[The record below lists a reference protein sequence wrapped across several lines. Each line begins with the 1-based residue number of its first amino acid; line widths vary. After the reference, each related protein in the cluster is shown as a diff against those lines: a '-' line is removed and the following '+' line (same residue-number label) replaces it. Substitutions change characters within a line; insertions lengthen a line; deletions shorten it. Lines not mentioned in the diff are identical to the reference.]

1 MTRGLVQQRLFLFQL
16 VVVLAFAVLAVKLW
30 SIQLGDNTDYRR
42 LAAENSLRLQTVDA
56 PRGVI
61 YDREGRILVR
71 NRPSF
76 RATLIP
82 AQVVDGPWQLWPEE
96 KWQLAVTRLRAITYA
111 LGKPFPRGDV
121 VADLREALRSATGR
135 MLSEDIDKLCQADE
149 IIQCYSEALVT
160 APYRP
165 VLIEENLP
173 TELAFMTMENH
184 VGLPGLSVESTSQR
198 EYLYGPL
205 FSHLIGYE
213 HPITQDIL
221 NRQTRFTTNPY
232 ESDDRVGMSG
242 LEWGYED
249 ELRGVKGDRLIEE
262 NVIGQRVRLL
272 SENPPRPGH
281 NLFMT
286 IDTEL
291 QQVVT
296 DALQEGLNGVGS
308 EEGVA
313 IVMNPN
319 TGEIL
324 AMVSLP
330 TYDNNEFVGAIDPEV
345 YRQFNEDPL
354 KPLFNRA
361 ISGMYPP
368 GSIFKIIPAA
378 GALADG
384 IITRDTA
391 LDDPGVIKL
400 PREDIPD
407 NPELAMELAQ
417 EFVCWLERGHEQ
429 ENVVDAIA
437 HSCDVF
443 FYKVGGG
450 WKPDQFGGLGID
462 ALAKWARAFGLGQPT
477 RIRLPGEA
485 VGHVPDQQWKRLVK
499 QERWTTGDTYNMSI
513 GQGDVLVTPLQI
525 LNATT
530 AVANQGTIYEPQL
543 IYQIQ
548 DAEGNVVQSFEPRE
562 LRHVSVA
569 PEHLA
574 VVAEGMRGAA
584 AWDDGTAR
592 LVFEGSPVH
601 VAGKTG
607 TAEYCPSYQRE
618 DGTWDCK
625 LDEDG
630 NQLTHAWFS
639 AFAPYEKPEIALV
652 VFVNGNEEYIIQGSE
667 IAAPIARK
675 IIDYYFTR
683 EQRPTAPPAEPVPT
697 QVVEETPASI
707 SSGQYI
713 GTLQGSEPQEAA
725 VSSVAGQVLN
735 RDGTPMVDV
744 TVTLSR
750 GGVPIETVNTGP
762 DGTFQ
767 FETLD
772 PNEAPTWYVR
782 VPNLPGSPSVTIP
795 VAPQQRYRLLF
806 QEAP

>member
-1 MTRGLVQQRLFLFQL
+1 MTKGLIQQRLFLFQL
-16 VVVLAFAVLAVKLW
+16 VVVLAFGVLTAKLW
-30 SIQLGDNTDYRR
+30 SIQLADTTDYRR
-42 LAAENSLRLQTVDA
+42 LAETNSLRLERTES

-61 YDREGRILVR
+61 YDRAGQILVR

-82 AQVVDGPWQLWPEE
+82 AQVVDGPWQLWPDE
-96 KWQLAVTRLRAITYA
+96 KWQLAATRLRAIATA
-111 LGKPFPRGDV
+111 LDKPFPEGDV
-121 VADLREALRSATGR
+121 VPELREAFRSVTGQL
-135 MLSEDIDKLCQADE
+135 MTEDIDKLCQDDK

-160 APYRP
+160 AAYRP
-165 VLIEENLP
+165 VLMERNLSRE
-173 TELAFMTMENH
+173 TAFMAMENS
-184 VGLPGLSVESTSQR
+184 VNLLGLSIESASQR

-205 FSHLIGYE
+205 FAHIIGYE
-213 HPITQDIL
+213 HPITQNIL

-232 ESDDRVGMSG
+232 EASDRVGMSG
-242 LEWGYED
+242 LEWGYEA
-249 ELRGVKGDRLIEE
+249 ELRGIKGDRIIEE
-262 NVIGQRVRLL
+262 NVIGQQVRVLN
-272 SENPPRPGH
+272 EVPATPGH
-281 NLFMT
+281 NLFLT

-296 DALQEGLNGVGS
+296 DALQQGLDGIGS
-308 EEGVA
+308 QEGVA

-324 AMVSLP
+324 AIVSLP
-330 TYDNNEFVGAIDPEV
+330 TYDNNAFVSTINPET

-384 IITRDTA
+384 VITRDTI
-391 LDDPGVIKL
+391 LEDPGAISL
-400 PREDIPD
+400 PREDMPD
-407 NPELAMELAQ
+407 NPELAMRYAQ
-417 EFVCWLERGHEQ
+417 RFVCWLERGHEQ
-429 ENVVDAIA
+429 ETVVDAVA

-450 WKPDQFGGLGID
+450 WEAGGFAGLGID
-462 ALAKWARAFGLGQPT
+462 ALAKWGRAFGLGQPT

-530 AVANQGTIYEPQL
+530 AIANGGTIYEPQL
-543 IYQIQ
+543 VYQIQ
-548 DAEGNVVQSFEPRE
+548 DADGVVLQSFEPRE
-562 LRHVSVA
+562 LRHVNVS

-601 VAGKTG
+601 VAAKTG

-618 DGTWDCK
+618 DGTWDCR
-625 LDEDG
+625 LDADG
-630 NQLTHAWFS
+630 NQLTHAWFT
-639 AFAPYEKPEIALV
+639 AFAPYENPEIALV
-652 VFVNGNEEYIIQGSE
+652 VFVNGNNESVIQGSE
-667 IAAPIARK
+667 VAAPIARQ

-683 EQRPTAPPAEPVPT
+683 DQHDPAPPSEPVPT
-697 QVVEETPASI
+697 QQAPETPSNVV
-707 SSGQYI
+707 SGQYVGALE
-713 GTLQGSEPQEAA
+713 GTETQEAA
-725 VSSVAGQVLN
+725 VSSVAGRVTN
-735 RDGTPMVDV
+735 RDGAPMVDV
-744 TVTLSR
+744 PVTLSR
-750 GGVPIETVNTGP
+750 GGAPIATVNTGAE
-762 DGTFQ
+762 GLFQ
-767 FETLD
+767 FDSLD
-772 PNEAPTWYVR
+772 PDESPTWYVR
-782 VPNLPGSPSVTIP
+782 VPNLPGSPAVSIE
-795 VAPQQRYRLLF
+795 VAPQQRYIVNFR
-806 QEAP
+806 ETP